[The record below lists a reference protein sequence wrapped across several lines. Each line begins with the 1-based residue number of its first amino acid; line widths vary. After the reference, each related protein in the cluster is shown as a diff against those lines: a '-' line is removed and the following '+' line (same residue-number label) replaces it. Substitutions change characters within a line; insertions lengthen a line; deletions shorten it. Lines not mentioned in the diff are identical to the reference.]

1 MTTPKCAKVCAVIGV
16 GPGLGQ
22 ALCERFGKEGF
33 EIAMLARSFRR
44 LEAVRHD
51 LSDVGVSAHAFK
63 ADAGDP
69 ESLGAA
75 LTDVQNRLGSPDV
88 LIYNAVSFHPGMIT
102 NLTGK
107 NLTDDLQTSV
117 IGALEAAK
125 QLLPAMVER
134 NQGALLFTGGGAGVN
149 PWPQNAS
156 LSVGKAAL
164 RMMALNL
171 AAELKDTGVRAA
183 TVTVVGSIGGSE
195 RFMPER
201 IAETYWELYTGQQAG
216 PEVVYR

>member
-1 MTTPKCAKVCAVIGV
+1 MTTPKLAKVCAVVGV
-16 GPGLGQ
+16 GPGLGR

-33 EIAMLARSFRR
+33 DIAMMARSFDR
-44 LEAVRHD
+44 LEALRHE
-51 LSDVGVSAHAFK
+51 LLDVGVSAHAFA

-69 ESLGAA
+69 ESLRDAF
-75 LTDVQNRLGSPDV
+75 TDVQNTLGSPDV
-88 LIYNAVSFHPGMIT
+88 LIYNAVAFHPGMIT

-117 IGALEAAK
+117 VGALEAAK

-134 NQGALLFTGGGAGVN
+134 NQGALLFTGGGAGIN

-164 RMMALNL
+164 RMMVLNL
-171 AAELKDTGVRAA
+171 AAELKDTGVRVA
-183 TVTVVGSIGGSE
+183 TVTVAGSIGGSE
-195 RFMPER
+195 RLMPAQ
-201 IAETYWELYTGQQAG
+201 IAESYWDVYTGRQAG

>member
-1 MTTPKCAKVCAVIGV
+1 
-16 GPGLGQ
+16 
-22 ALCERFGKEGF
+22 
-33 EIAMLARSFRR
+33 MLARSYDR
-44 LEAVRHD
+44 LEALRHE
-51 LSDVGVSAHAFK
+51 LLDVGVSAHAFA

-75 LTDVQNRLGSPDV
+75 LTDVQNTLGSPGV
-88 LIYNAVSFHPGMIT
+88 LIYNAAAFHPGMIT

-107 NLTDDLQTSV
+107 TLTDDLQTSLV
-117 IGALEAAK
+117 GALEAAK
-125 QLLPAMVER
+125 QVLPAMVER

-164 RMMALNL
+164 RMMVLNL
-171 AAELKDTGVRAA
+171 AAELNDTGVRVA

-195 RFMPER
+195 RLMPER

>member
-1 MTTPKCAKVCAVIGV
+1 MTTPELAKVCAVVGV
-16 GPGLGQ
+16 GPGLGG
-22 ALCERFGKEGF
+22 ALCERFGREGF
-33 EIAMLARSFRR
+33 EIAMLARSYDR
-44 LEAVRHD
+44 LEALRHE
-51 LSDVGVSAHAFK
+51 LLDVGVSAHAFA

-69 ESLGAA
+69 ESLGTA
-75 LTDVQNRLGSPDV
+75 LTDVQNTLGSPGV
-88 LIYNAVSFHPGMIT
+88 RIYNAASFHPGMIT

-117 IGALEAAK
+117 VGALEAAK
-125 QLLPAMVER
+125 QVLPAMVGR
-134 NQGALLFTGGGAGVN
+134 NQGALLFTGSGAGVN

-164 RMMALNL
+164 RMMVLNL
-171 AAELKDTGVRAA
+171 AAELNDTGVRAA

-195 RFMPER
+195 RLMPER